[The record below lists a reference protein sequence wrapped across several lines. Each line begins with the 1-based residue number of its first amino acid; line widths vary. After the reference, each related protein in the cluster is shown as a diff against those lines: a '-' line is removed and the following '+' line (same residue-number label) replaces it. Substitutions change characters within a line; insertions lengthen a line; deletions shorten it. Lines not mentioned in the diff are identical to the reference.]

1 MTPAPMNAM
10 AYSFVSIVL
19 VSFVRSA
26 GDVIKNRLSIQ
37 TAIKMKEKQP
47 YASDRIKIKMI

>member
-1 MTPAPMNAM
+1 MNAM

-19 VSFVRSA
+19 VSFVRST
-26 GDVIKNRLSIQ
+26 GDAIKNRLPIQ
-37 TAIKMKEKQP
+37 TPVKMKEKQQ